1 MIPAFILWLLR
12 RYLRA
17 SNKPSAVR
25 LFLKKLK
32 KQIFRVATVLLLT
45 IFIFSSCGHSQ
56 KRSLNYKILRNGTRV
71 GTLRF
76 TESTSGNISYLQM
89 ESDVK
94 TRFIISFTAHAEEQ
108 AVYSNGILQRSS
120 IYRKL
125 NGSEKANK
133 QHSAENNRYIIRAGQ
148 TAEVSKIYPITY
160 NMLSLYSKE
169 PVNIGVVYSDNFET
183 PLRIEKTAMHTYK
196 IKFPDNNYNYYSYQ
210 DGVLNEI
217 EIHHSFYSANIVL
230 TQ

>member
-1 MIPAFILWLLR
+1 MIPAFILWFLS
-12 RYLRA
+12 RYLR
-17 SNKPSAVR
+17 SRHKHTAVR
-25 LFLKKLK
+25 LFLRKLK
-32 KQIFRVATVLLLT
+32 KQLFRVATVLLLT
-45 IFIFSSCGHSQ
+45 IFSLNGHSQ
-56 KRSLNYKILRNGTRV
+56 KRSLNYKILRNGNKV

-76 TESTSGNISYLQM
+76 TESSSGNMSYLQL

-108 AVYSNGILQRSS
+108 AVYANGILLHSS

-133 QHSAENNRYIIRAGQ
+133 QHRAENNRYVIHAGKNS
-148 TAEVSKIYPITY
+148 EVAKTYPITY

-169 PVNIGVVYSDNFET
+169 PVNVGSVYSDNFET
-183 PLRIEKTAMHTYK
+183 TLKIEKTATHTYK
-196 IKFPDNNYNYYSYQ
+196 INFPDGNYNYYSYK
-210 DGVLNEI
+210 DGILNEI